1 MSSTQTFFPSN
12 APRGMVYA
20 LVDCNNFYV
29 SCERVFA
36 PRLQGRPVVV
46 LSNNDGCII
55 ARSEEAKTLGIA
67 MGEPF
72 HKREPFLR
80 REGVNVF
87 SSNYP
92 LYGDMSARVME
103 ALSRFTPHQEIY
115 SIDECFLGFVPAPD
129 ADLLCTARHIRET
142 VRQWTGIPVSVGLAP
157 TKTLAKIANRCAKKD
172 PASKNVCLL
181 GDTTTIKQTLA
192 RTDVE
197 DIWGIGR
204 RYARFLHTRGVD
216 TGLDLVRMPRDWVR
230 NHLTVVGLQ
239 TVLEL
244 DRQPCFVLETTPAP
258 AKSIVCSRS
267 FGRRI
272 RDKQA
277 LGEALA
283 RHIQRA
289 AERLRAK
296 GLLAHTVRVALET
309 NRFQPGPQYAA
320 RRCQTLFHPTD
331 ATPALHKAA
340 QGLLDVLY
348 RSGFAY
354 QKIGVTLLEL
364 VPHNHRQASLFPPA
378 AAETGRQRDLMRTV
392 DHLNTVYGRDTVTWA
407 ASGLGPQQWH
417 MRQNH
422 VSPRYTT
429 AWDELPCVG

>member
-1 MSSTQTFFPSN
+1 MAQRKTT
-12 APRGMVYA
+12 
-20 LVDCNNFYV
+20 
-29 SCERVFA
+29 
-36 PRLQGRPVVV
+36 
-46 LSNNDGCII
+46 
-55 ARSEEAKTLGIA
+55 SEDILNEA
-67 MGEPF
+67 
-72 HKREPFLR
+72 
-80 REGVNVF
+80 
-87 SSNYP
+87 
-92 LYGDMSARVME
+92 E
-103 ALSRFTPHQEIY
+103 ALFRQKGYRNTTMADIAKATGLLKGSLYYYYPSKEELASAILSRVQSGVGGYI
-115 SIDECFLGFVPAPD
+115 I
-129 ADLLCTARHIRET
+129 
-142 VRQWTGIPVSVGLAP
+142 GLAH
-157 TKTLAKIANRCAKKD
+157 D
-172 PASKNVCLL
+172 
-181 GDTTTIKQTLA
+181 
-192 RTDVE
+192 E
-197 DIWGIGR
+197 
-204 RYARFLHTRGVD
+204 
-216 TGLDLVRMPRDWVR
+216 
-230 NHLTVVGLQ
+230 
-239 TVLEL
+239 E
-244 DRQPCFVLETTPAP
+244 
-258 AKSIVCSRS
+258 RS
-267 FGRRI
+267 P
-272 RDKQA
+272 
-277 LGEALA
+277 
-283 RHIQRA
+283 

-407 ASGLGPQQWH
+407 SSGLGPQQWH